1 MYVEM
6 QRPGFVFFFS
16 ILYLYI
22 LYCKFSSVGASFY
35 FTFEYL
41 FYMLTYVPLE
51 NTLFLLVFF
60 RVFELYLSCCDV
72 LT

>member
-16 ILYLYI
+16 IVYLYI

-41 FYMLTYVPLE
+41 FYMLMTSGKEYIEPPK
-51 NTLFLLVFF
+51 T
-60 RVFELYLSCCDV
+60 R
-72 LT
+72 